1 MPPRKYR
8 LYFLLFCG
16 TMLYFLANVQ
26 RVAIPGTVFNLL
38 QERLQ
43 VSAPWITGLGSAFMY
58 VYALNQLAVGLLVER
73 YGGARV
79 IAFRFQSRSRCS
91 TSAAR

>member
-1 MPPRKYR
+1 
-8 LYFLLFCG
+8 
-16 TMLYFLANVQ
+16 MLYFLANVQ

-58 VYALNQLAVGLLVER
+58 VYALN
-73 YGGARV
+73 
-79 IAFRFQSRSRCS
+79 
-91 TSAAR
+91 